1 MLCARSHS
9 TIALEQ
15 GAQQACSSILLHPSG
30 TMIAACL
37 DIKHTKIGTKLQ
49 KKLHICK
56 KKCNF
61 VPKLIDIT
69 YDTHSRRGGSL
80 PVMR

>member
-30 TMIAACL
+30 TMIAGCL
-37 DIKHTKIGTKLQ
+37 DIVQ
-49 KKLHICK
+49 KKGT
-56 KKCNF
+56 NRS
-61 VPKLIDIT
+61 P
-69 YDTHSRRGGSL
+69 
-80 PVMR
+80 